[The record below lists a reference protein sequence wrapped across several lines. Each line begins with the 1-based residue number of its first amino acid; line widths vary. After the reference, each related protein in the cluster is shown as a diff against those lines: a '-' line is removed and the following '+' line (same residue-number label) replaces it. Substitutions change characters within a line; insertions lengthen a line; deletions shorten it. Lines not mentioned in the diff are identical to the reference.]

1 MEENRKLK
9 EIGKYRYVQTEER
22 LGKLKEAIREG
33 KNNINDLVRI
43 TGVSARTVKRDIA
56 FLRKQGDKIGMKRV
70 YVYKEGEDG
79 EEEGWG

>member
-43 TGVSARTVKRDIA
+43 TGVSARTVKEI
-56 FLRKQGDKIGMKRV
+56 
-70 YVYKEGEDG
+70 
-79 EEEGWG
+79 